1 MYVPNEFATQFDGSI
16 PGVSEQPV
24 VEPVVVEAQAVPAAE
39 PVQHTNLIGI
49 VTRTSWL
56 RRHKGLVQEA
66 LDRLAGKAVA
76 SLDGSARRTVEFQ
89 IITAQDRLDVCKLD
103 NAHSQMLAGIGD
115 YVRVNVDLSAPGGQD
130 YAHEL
135 INRPQIFS
143 EDVKGP
149 DGVVRKRVHFGGRP
163 LHFAGWYFQKAFFVA
178 IMTVARVPNVF
189 ALAGTEVAI
198 GSKKDA
204 LAACKRIRRTCAHNS
219 MFFEG
224 KLFGTPVA
232 TEMRNMP

>member
-1 MYVPNEFATQFDGSI
+1 MNVPNVLDTQSFGSI
-16 PGVSEQPV
+16 PVGPEQPLLQAV
-24 VEPVVVEAQAVPAAE
+24 AQAVPAAV
-39 PVQHTNLIGI
+39 PVEHTNLIGI

-76 SLDGSARRTVEFQ
+76 SLDGSAKRTVEFQ

-103 NAHSQMLAGIGD
+103 NAHSQMLADIGE
-115 YVRVNVDLSAPGGQD
+115 YVRVNVDLSAPGGQE
-130 YAHEL
+130 YAHDL